1 MSLFFN
7 FGEKVPEFDFRVINE
22 REARASAGIMFLLG
36 ILSLF
41 SVFTLRT
48 LIWAE
53 FFSITFILE
62 FIVRM
67 FINPKYAP
75 YMLLGSLIVYNQKPE
90 WVEAKPKKFSW
101 SLGLLLGGI
110 MTYYIIFDVISLVR
124 LSICVVCL
132 VLLFVE
138 SAFGICLGCVLYHQL
153 QIQLQ
158 KCPGGICEV
167 QTKKKDIKKQVM
179 VLLIFVLLFISFYF
193 LLEYLK
199 YSDMYNLIIISD

>member
-7 FGEKVPEFDFRVINE
+7 FGEKIPEFDFKVINE

-36 ILSLF
+36 TLSLF

-75 YMLLGSLIVYNQKPE
+75 YMLLGSFFVINQKPE
-90 WVEAKPKKFSW
+90 WVQAKPKKFAW
-101 SLGLLLGGI
+101 FLGLILGTI

-124 LSICVVCL
+124 LSICFVCL
-132 VLLFVE
+132 SLLFLE
-138 SAFGICLGCVLYHQL
+138 SAFGICLGCLLYHQL
-153 QIQLQ
+153 QIKL
-158 KCPGGICEV
+158 KRCPGGVCELE
-167 QTKKKDIKKQVM
+167 TEKKPMFKKAITLSFFVLTF
-179 VLLIFVLLFISFYF
+179 LLIYLS
-193 LLEYLK
+193 LEYVK
-199 YSDMYNLIIISD
+199 YSDIINVIIIDG

>member
-7 FGEKVPEFDFRVINE
+7 FGEKVSEFDYRVINE

-36 ILSLF
+36 LLSLF

-90 WVEAKPKKFSW
+90 WVEAKPKKFAW
-101 SLGLLLGGI
+101 FLGLILGAI

-138 SAFGICLGCVLYHQL
+138 SAFGICLGCLLYHKL
-153 QIQLQ
+153 QIKLQ
-158 KCPGGICEV
+158 KCPGGICEA
-167 QTKKKDIKKQVM
+167 QPQKKSIKKKVFLFLFFIA
-179 VLLIFVLLFISFYF
+179 LFIAIYSW
-193 LLEYLK
+193 LEYLK
-199 YSDMYNLIIISD
+199 YSDIYNIFIIEE

>member
-7 FGEKVPEFDFRVINE
+7 FGEKIPEFDFRVINE

-75 YMLLGSLIVYNQKPE
+75 YMLLGSFFVTNQKPE
-90 WVEAKPKKFSW
+90 WVQAKPKKFAW
-101 SLGLLLGGI
+101 FLGLILGAT

-124 LSICVVCL
+124 LSICFVCL
-132 VLLFVE
+132 TLLFLE
-138 SAFGICLGCVLYHQL
+138 SAFGICLGCLMYKQL
-153 QIQLQ
+153 QIKLNR
-158 KCPGGICEV
+158 CPGGVCEV
-167 QTKKKDIKKQVM
+167 LRDKKPVFKRFM
-179 VLLIFVLLFISFYF
+179 LLGFFIISFVLIYL
-193 LLEYLK
+193 LLEYVK
-199 YSDMYNLIIISD
+199 YADIINVIIVDE